1 MTRNYGNQMLL
12 QYRQELPSL
21 AHRNSRPVHRAN
33 VPRQRRTEDVSHGQ
47 KNEQHGCR
55 AKMRKSTHCR
65 RAGQL
70 RPVTADGGQVSRRKG
85 SPTAASNVQAEASF
99 SWLHRQRLLQQ
110 SLMTWAWS
118 LHPTVKGDTNSHN
131 VPYDLQICT
140 VAQVWIQAVI
150 SK

>member
-1 MTRNYGNQMLL
+1 MTRNYGDQMLL

-47 KNEQHGCR
+47 KTEQHGCR

-65 RAGQL
+65 RAGRL

-85 SPTAASNVQAEASF
+85 RPTAGSNSAGSF
-99 SWLHRQRLLQQ
+99 RACSSACWTCQGHKVKSHLLAVSLTIFFALKCLMLRNLHKSPL
-110 SLMTWAWS
+110 
-118 LHPTVKGDTNSHN
+118 
-131 VPYDLQICT
+131 
-140 VAQVWIQAVI
+140 
-150 SK
+150 